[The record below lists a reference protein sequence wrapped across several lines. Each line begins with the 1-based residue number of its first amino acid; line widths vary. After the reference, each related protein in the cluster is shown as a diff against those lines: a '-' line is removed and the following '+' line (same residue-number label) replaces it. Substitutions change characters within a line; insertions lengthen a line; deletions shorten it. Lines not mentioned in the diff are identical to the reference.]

1 MTIPKHIL
9 ICVMKDFL
17 VCSFRYLLYTFFG
30 IDYLMVLTHSQVF
43 TLPIELEKYS
53 YTVTL
58 SHTLLQNNNIFQ
70 LCEDSNINRD
80 VYVPNCDCKEVLKY
94 EWIGQLMGAC
104 LRGRENLVM
113 TLPVFFW
120 KKLVGERVTW
130 ENDYTTV
137 DSTAVSRV
145 SFIMQT

>member
-1 MTIPKHIL
+1 M
-9 ICVMKDFL
+9 
-17 VCSFRYLLYTFFG
+17 
-30 IDYLMVLTHSQVF
+30 
-43 TLPIELEKYS
+43 
-53 YTVTL
+53 
-58 SHTLLQNNNIFQ
+58 
-70 LCEDSNINRD
+70 
-80 VYVPNCDCKEVLKY
+80 PNCDCKEVLKY

-145 SFIMQT
+145 SFIYVK